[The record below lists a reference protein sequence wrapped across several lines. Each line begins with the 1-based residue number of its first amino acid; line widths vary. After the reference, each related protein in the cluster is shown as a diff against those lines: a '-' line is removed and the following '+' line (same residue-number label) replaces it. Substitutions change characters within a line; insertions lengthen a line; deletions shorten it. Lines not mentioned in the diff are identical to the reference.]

1 MKKQIFRSICI
12 VALIVF
18 TACLVLIMGVLYD
31 YFSGMQMNQLKNEA
45 TLAAGAVETG
55 GIDYLK
61 SLSNGNYRI
70 TWISP
75 DGGVLFD
82 NKANAKEMG
91 NHLEREEVK
100 EALKNGEGESSRYST
115 TLTER
120 QLYCAKKLKDGSVI
134 RLSGSHLSWWALIL
148 AMLQPIIIVVAV
160 AVILSLV
167 LAFRVSNKI
176 VKPLNSLDLDNP
188 DPKETYEE
196 LAPVI
201 TRIVSQ
207 QNQLRRQQADLSRQK
222 QEFNTATKN
231 MNEGLLLLNENGM
244 ILSINRYATEIL
256 GISSYCVGKDLS
268 LLNNSLEIEELLD
281 QAKEKKHAEKVIT
294 IKDNDYRFNASAV
307 ISEEKVCGVALII
320 FDITEKEKAEQ
331 VRKEFTANVSHELK
345 TPLQNISG
353 YAELLS
359 DGLVKPEDIQNFSGK
374 IYSEAKRMIV
384 LVEDIINL
392 SHLDEGAEDMKW
404 QETDLCEIAKQSI
417 GGLLDV
423 AEKENITVSFNEEP
437 AVIYGAPQLLAG
449 IVYNLCDNAIK
460 YNHKGGRVDVK
471 ISNTEKHVVLSVSD
485 TGIGIPPEAKDRIFE
500 RFYRVDKSRSKEV
513 GGTGLGLSIVK
524 HAARLHNAEIKL
536 ESELGKGTSI
546 TVEFPRKNK

>member
-1 MKKQIFRSICI
+1 MRKQIFRSICI

-61 SLSNGNYRI
+61 NLSNGNYRI

-75 DGGVLFD
+75 DGSVLFD

-120 QLYCAKKLKDGSVI
+120 QLYCAKKLKDSSVI

-167 LAFRVSNKI
+167 LAFRISNKI

-188 DPKETYEE
+188 DPEETCEE

-207 QNQLRRQQADLSRQK
+207 QNQLRRQQADLSRRK

-268 LLNNSLEIEELLD
+268 LLNNSLEIEDLLD

-294 IKDNDYRFNASAV
+294 IKNNDYRFNASAV

-423 AEKENITVSFNEEP
+423 AEKENITVSFNGEP
-437 AVIYGAPQLLAG
+437 AVIYGVPQLLAG

-460 YNHKGGRVDVK
+460 YNHKGGKVDVK
-471 ISNTEKHVVLSVSD
+471 IANTEKHVVLSVSD

-546 TVEFPRKNK
+546 TVEFPQKNK